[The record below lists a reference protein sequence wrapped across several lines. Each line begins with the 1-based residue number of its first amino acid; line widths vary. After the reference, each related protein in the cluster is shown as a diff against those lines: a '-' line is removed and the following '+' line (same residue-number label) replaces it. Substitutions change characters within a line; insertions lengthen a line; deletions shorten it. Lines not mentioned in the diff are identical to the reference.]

1 MATLT
6 PFRYPGGKTK
16 LLPILR
22 EQLDPLI
29 VEYDNYININPSN
42 TKHNSFIDVFVGG
55 GSVLLDIAQ
64 RYPTIKLYA
73 NDKDQFIFH
82 FWNIVSGNDDNQFQ
96 KLLKLID
103 QKPTLQ
109 LFYDLRNTTTADP
122 IECAYRAI
130 FFNRTTFSGIASSG
144 PIGGKEQKSKYTV
157 DCRYNS
163 KKLKEKIQACRKLLI
178 GRTTVTGL
186 DVADYAD
193 LWNTDIPAYLDPP
206 YYDKGDTLYVQKMD
220 AFQHEKLA
228 ALIQYRD
235 NWVLSYDDR
244 PEVRNLYSNSKIV
257 DLAARYCI
265 NGKKD
270 SWESKNELVILP
282 G

>member
-6 PFRYPGGKTK
+6 PYRYPGAKNK
-16 LLPILR
+16 LLPVLR
-22 EQLDPLI
+22 EYLDPL
-29 VEYDNYININPSN
+29 VME
-42 TKHNSFIDVFVGG
+42 HNSFIDVFVGG
-55 GSVLLDIAQ
+55 GSVLLDVAQ
-64 RYPTIKLYA
+64 RYPTAKLYA
-73 NDKDQFIFH
+73 NDKDQWIFH
-82 FWNIVSGNDDNQFQ
+82 FWNIVSGADINQFQ
-96 KLLKLID
+96 ELLQLID
-103 QKPTLQ
+103 QKPTLE
-109 LFYDLRNTTTADP
+109 LFYKLRETLTADP
-122 IECAYRAI
+122 VESAYRAI

-144 PIGGKEQKSKYTV
+144 PIGGKDQKSKYTV

-163 KKLKEKIQACRKLLI
+163 KKLKEKIQACRKLLV
-178 GRTTVTGL
+178 GRTIVTGL
-186 DVADYAD
+186 DVADYTD

-206 YYDKGDTLYVQKMD
+206 YYDKGDALYIQKMD

-235 NWVLSYDDR
+235 NWVLSYDDCL
-244 PEVRNLYSNSKIV
+244 EIRNLYNNSKIV

>member
-1 MATLT
+1 MATLS
-6 PFRYPGGKTK
+6 PFRYPGGKSK
-16 LLPILR
+16 LLPVLR
-22 EQLDPLI
+22 EYLDPI
-29 VEYDNYININPSN
+29 VTDY
-42 TKHNSFIDVFVGG
+42 NSFIDVFVGG

-64 RYPTIKLYA
+64 RYPTAKLYA
-73 NDKDQFIFH
+73 NDKDQWIFH

-96 KLLKLID
+96 ELLKLID
-103 QKPTLQ
+103 QKPTLE
-109 LFYDLRNTTTADP
+109 LFYKLRNTVTIDSV
-122 IECAYRAI
+122 ECAYRAI
-130 FFNRTTFSGIASSG
+130 FFNRTTFSGIAYSG
-144 PIGGKEQKSKYTV
+144 PIGGKDQKSKYTV

-163 KKLKEKIQACRKLLI
+163 KKLKEKIQSCRKLLV
-178 GRTTVTGL
+178 GRTVVTGL
-186 DVADYAD
+186 DFADYTD

-206 YYDKGDTLYVQKMD
+206 YYDKGDALYVQKMD

-235 NWVLSYDDR
+235 NWVLSYDDSVEIKNR
-244 PEVRNLYSNSKIV
+244 YNNSKVI